1 MKCSHCGAKND
12 ASQKVCKDCG
22 FALHSQSDTQT
33 TTTVSE
39 LIGKDVEVLFFTDS
53 FTGKIS
59 GIVNPS
65 QDQIYRYKDG
75 LLQHVTISTGVSS
88 VSDEMAGTL
97 LTFIR
102 QSKDYLGEN
111 FNENN
116 YRSWSTAE
124 LKKEYL
130 RLFEK
135 IFLRAKIQPQE
146 SKPQGISDKPE
157 KK

>member
-1 MKCSHCGAKND
+1 MKCPHCGAKND
-12 ASQKVCKDCG
+12 AGNKVCKDCG
-22 FALHSQSDTQT
+22 FALKPQT
-33 TTTVSE
+33 ENSSSTTVTE
-39 LIGKDVEVLFFTDS
+39 LLGKDVEVLFFTDS

-65 QDQIYRYKDG
+65 QDQILRYKDG
-75 LLQHVTISTGVSS
+75 ILQHVTISTGVSG
-88 VSDEMAGTL
+88 VTDEMAGTL

-116 YRSWSTAE
+116 YRSWSTVE

-135 IFLRAKIQPQE
+135 IFLRAKVQPQE
-146 SKPQGISDKPE
+146 SKPGGHMDKPE